1 MTYEE
6 LIENYRF
13 ELVSENRLAECEP
26 FSCGDEDLDD
36 FFVNDAVRFSN
47 SSFGFGFQAV

>member
-13 ELVSENRLAECEP
+13 ELVTGNRLAECEF

-36 FFVNDAVRFSN
+36 LVEMRTENL
-47 SSFGFGFQAV
+47 

>member
-13 ELVSENRLAECEP
+13 ELVTENRLAECEP
-26 FSCGDEDLDD
+26 FSCGDGELDD
-36 FFVNDAVRFSN
+36 FGSADFPGWCHD
-47 SSFGFGFQAV
+47 

>member
-1 MTYEE
+1 MTYDE

-26 FSCGDEDLDD
+26 LSPKQLIETM
-36 FFVNDAVRFSN
+36 
-47 SSFGFGFQAV
+47 